1 MKNIFV
7 NLESGEGVM
16 IFTENEKITPEVVF
30 AGLKQINYD
39 VVETYEV
46 RDDELQY
53 YCYDPLWTDANFER
67 NILRYAEQWFAG
79 HREEVSV

>member
-1 MKNIFV
+1 MNIAV
-7 NLESGEGVM
+7 DLESGELVM
-16 IFTENEKITPEVVF
+16 VFTENEKLTPEVMY

-39 VVETYEV
+39 VIETYEV

-67 NILRYAEQWFAG
+67 NILRCAEQWFAK
-79 HREEVSV
+79 HHTS